1 MTEITDN
8 EYKQLVDRLDAL
20 SAIVLENYDENT
32 QLMESFVGLLK
43 GNGESSLE
51 MCEAIKKI
59 NENASKATVDTA
71 NLGRRIKVLAKRQ
84 VDLDN
89 RLLKHAQVIHINKLK
104 TPDHGGEL

>member
-1 MTEITDN
+1 MTDLIDKDFQRLE
-8 EYKQLVDRLDAL
+8 EKLDAL
-20 SAIVLENYDENT
+20 SNIVANNYAEGT
-32 QLMESFVGLLK
+32 QLMESFVELLK

-59 NENASKATVDTA
+59 NENAAKATVEHA
-71 NLGRRIKVLAKRQ
+71 NLGRRMKVLAKRQ

-89 RLLKHAQVIHINKLK
+89 RLLKHAQVIHMNKLK